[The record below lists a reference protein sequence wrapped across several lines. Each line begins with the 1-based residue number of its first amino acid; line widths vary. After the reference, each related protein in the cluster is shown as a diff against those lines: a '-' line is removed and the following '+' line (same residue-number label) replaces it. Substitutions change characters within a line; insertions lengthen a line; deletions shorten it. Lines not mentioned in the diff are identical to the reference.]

1 VGGRGTGL
9 CREIAGGCELAV
21 LVSAGSSRSG
31 VQGIHGMALK
41 VAVRSPPERGKANA
55 EVEHVLADLLGLS
68 RKQVRVVA
76 GLTSRRKRL
85 QINGIGPEQL
95 YSALREAGWSEA

>member
-1 VGGRGTGL
+1 MGGFGTGL
-9 CREIAGGCELAV
+9 CREIEGGCELAV

-55 EVEHVLADLLGLS
+55 EVERVLAGLLRLS

-76 GLTSRRKRL
+76 GLMSRRKRVQL
-85 QINGIGPEQL
+85 NGIGPAEV
-95 YSALREAGWSEA
+95 YSALQEAGWSEV